1 MEYHLNYDLFSAQK
15 KVEYLD
21 KLRIERALS
30 GSSGEFQHVFQLLT
44 LLLHI
49 NHPNLPGYVADAP
62 VGIADFVISPY

>member
-30 GSSGEFQHVFQLLT
+30 GSSGEFQHVFSYLRCCYILT
-44 LLLHI
+44 T
-49 NHPNLPGYVADAP
+49 
-62 VGIADFVISPY
+62 

>member
-1 MEYHLNYDLFSAQK
+1 M
-15 KVEYLD
+15 EYLD

-62 VGIADFVISPY
+62 VGIADFVISPYKNISAHNRAELRC